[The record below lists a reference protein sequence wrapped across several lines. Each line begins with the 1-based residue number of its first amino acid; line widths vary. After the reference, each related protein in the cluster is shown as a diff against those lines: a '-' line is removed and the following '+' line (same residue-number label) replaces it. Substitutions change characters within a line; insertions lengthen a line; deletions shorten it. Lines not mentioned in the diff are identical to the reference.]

1 MSMVL
6 SNIKIEILALVVFF
20 FEVYVSGAN
29 FFPPYHLP
37 QEDAEGLKQS
47 DASPTVDESAPASN
61 QGNKTEIDPSI
72 SNVQQKNTPA
82 DQDFQLRI
90 DATTGLTLDDVME
103 MVRECLH
110 GLELSDD
117 VKAKEVILSVWD
129 FAGQNLYYASHSVF
143 LSLRAVY
150 VLVHNLSKDLSAQAK
165 PCAKQGTLDI
175 VLENP
180 TNQTNLDNLLS
191 WLVSVHCIR
200 PTTDEASRVL
210 KENSLPY
217 LRPPV
222 FVVGTH
228 ADKPFKD
235 IRDTERHIKDSISGK
250 TYAKHVIRP
259 FFAVDNTRSASDY
272 GIEALQNRISEV
284 LKQEPYMGEKVPIR
298 YGAVN

>member
-1 MSMVL
+1 MS
-6 SNIKIEILALVVFF
+6 SSCSSF
-20 FEVYVSGAN
+20 
-29 FFPPYHLP
+29 
-37 QEDAEGLKQS
+37 QEDAEGFEQS
-47 DASPTVDESAPASN
+47 DGSPTIDESAPDSN
-61 QGNKTEIDPSI
+61 QGSTAKIDPSL
-72 SNVQQKNTPA
+72 SNVQQNDVPA
-82 DQDFQLRI
+82 DQDIQLII
-90 DATTGLTLDDVME
+90 DTTAGLTLDDVTEKVEQCLQGME
-103 MVRECLH
+103 LNN
-110 GLELSDD
+110 D

-143 LSLRAVY
+143 LSHKAVY
-150 VLVHNLSKDLSAQAK
+150 VLVHNLSKDLSAQAE
-165 PCAKQGTLDI
+165 PYAKQGTVSI

-200 PTTDEASRVL
+200 PTTDEVSRVREEKCPL
-210 KENSLPY
+210 Y

-235 IRDTERHIKDSISGK
+235 IEDTEKHIKESISGK

-259 FFAVDNTRSASDY
+259 FFAVDNTRSVGDY
-272 GIEALQNRISEV
+272 GIQALQNRILEV

-298 YGAVN
+298 YGAFFYYYYFHSIR